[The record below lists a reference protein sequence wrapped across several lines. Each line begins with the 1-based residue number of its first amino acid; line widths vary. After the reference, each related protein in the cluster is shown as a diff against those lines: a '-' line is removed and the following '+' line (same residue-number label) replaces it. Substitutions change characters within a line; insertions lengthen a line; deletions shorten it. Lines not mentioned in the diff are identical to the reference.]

1 MNPESHLVELKSGSS
16 SDIRLLARVAAV
28 LRVFSGPRQSWKA
41 SEIGAA
47 TGLSK
52 ATAHRIIQN
61 LCTEDLL
68 QRAKDG
74 SYHLGP
80 LACALGA
87 RAVGPAAMRSRGR
100 PVLQQLTELTGE
112 TAVMFQLS
120 VAGNSI
126 TCIEQIESPHG
137 LRLVATVGE
146 RLPLHVGGSSR
157 AILAFLTDAQV
168 DAALAPLS
176 SAEAKRAR
184 KQIAL
189 TREQGFTLS
198 LAETNDGVGGIAAPV
213 LDPAGNVI
221 GSIAVIG
228 PLNRMDQQ
236 HMTALAPAVMQAA
249 AVIGGA
255 RTETAQHPS
264 QTSGGT

>member
-1 MNPESHLVELKSGSS
+1 
-16 SDIRLLARVAAV
+16 
-28 LRVFSGPRQSWKA
+28 
-41 SEIGAA
+41 
-47 TGLSK
+47 
-52 ATAHRIIQN
+52 
-61 LCTEDLL
+61 
-68 QRAKDG
+68 
-74 SYHLGP
+74 
-80 LACALGA
+80 
-87 RAVGPAAMRSRGR
+87 MRSRGR

-146 RLPLHVGGSSR
+146 RLPLHVGGASR
-157 AILAFLTDAQV
+157 AILAFLTDAEV

-176 SAEAKRAR
+176 SAETKRAR

-198 LAETNDGVGGIAAPV
+198 MAETNDGVGGIAAPV
-213 LDPAGNVI
+213 LDPAGHVI

-228 PLNRMDQQ
+228 PLHRMDRQ
-236 HMTALAPAVMQAA
+236 HMTDLAPTVTEAA

-255 RTETAQHPS
+255 RAKPTHHPLKAL
-264 QTSGGT
+264 GGA